1 MNEITYKPIGYIRSP
16 FDDTA
21 EMPIQPAGARGVKGS
36 VELEEEFKEGL
47 EDLEGFS
54 HIILICHLHLS
65 AGYELKVVPFMDEV
79 TRGLFSTRAPR
90 RPNPIGLSVVRLL
103 DVDDNVLSIE
113 NVDMID
119 GTPVLDIKPYIPS
132 VDAAENPATGWVDE
146 VEKGDFTRLSDD
158 RFSEDG

>member
-1 MNEITYKPIGYIRSP
+1 MNEITYTPIGYIRSP
-16 FDDTA
+16 FDDTD

-36 VELEEEFKEGL
+36 VEIEKEYKDGL
-47 EDLEGFS
+47 DDLEGFS

-103 DVDDNVLSIE
+103 KIEENILFIE

-132 VDAAENPATGWVDE
+132 VDAVENPVTGWIDE
-146 VEKGDFTRLSDD
+146 LENGNFTRLSDD
-158 RFSEDG
+158 RFSKDG